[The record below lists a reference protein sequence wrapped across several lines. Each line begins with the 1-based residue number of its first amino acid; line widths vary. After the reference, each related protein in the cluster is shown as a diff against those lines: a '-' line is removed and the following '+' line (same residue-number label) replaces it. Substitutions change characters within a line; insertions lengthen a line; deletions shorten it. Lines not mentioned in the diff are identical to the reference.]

1 MKSLLLDTNVVSLLF
16 KPDHTLHA
24 KCLRITAGNELLIS
38 FMTRAELLL
47 WPRQNIWGPNRTK
60 ELSKHIGLF
69 TTLLPDES
77 TCEHWAAVITES
89 RSVGRTITTA
99 DAWIAAAARQ
109 WDLPLVTLDYKDF
122 EHLQNLTLVPVS

>member
-1 MKSLLLDTNVVSLLF
+1 MKILGLDTNVVSLLF

-24 KCLRITAGNELLIS
+24 KCLGIATGNQLMIS
-38 FMTRAELLL
+38 FMTQAELLL
-47 WPRQNIWGPNRTK
+47 WPRQNLWGPRRTE

-69 TTLLPDES
+69 TTLFPDES
-77 TCEHWAAVITES
+77 TCEYWANVITES
-89 RSVGRTITTA
+89 RSAGRTITTA